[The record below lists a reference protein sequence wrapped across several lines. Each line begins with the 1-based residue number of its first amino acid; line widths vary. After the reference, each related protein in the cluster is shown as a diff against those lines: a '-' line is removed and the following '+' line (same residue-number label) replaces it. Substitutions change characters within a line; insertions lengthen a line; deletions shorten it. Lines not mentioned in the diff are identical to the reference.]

1 MIGITEKHLEDT
13 ILLGQSI
20 TTIVERIIE
29 YNTNLQEL
37 TKEFLGE
44 SYSENIMNKIIN
56 DELNKELIEKLGGIF
71 FGE

>member
-1 MIGITEKHLEDT
+1 MIGITEEQLEDT

-20 TTIVERIIE
+20 PTIVERIIE

-37 TKEFLGE
+37 TNEFLGK

-56 DELNKELIEKLGGIF
+56 DELHKELMEKLGGIL